1 MTINEW
7 KKRFA
12 ELHKEMKE
20 DLKTSH
26 LEVEISE
33 RHINGSWWP
42 THYDWRNDFFVDV
55 HFRM

>member
-33 RHINGSWWP
+33 RHIEGSYC
-42 THYDWRNDFFVDV
+42 TANYDWRNDCFVDV